1 MKTILNLI
9 SILIAFTTCKG
20 EKFESD
26 NRIQG
31 YPEAAIETL
40 REAPYPIGAAISMG
54 PLRNSE
60 AYRQTV
66 IQEMSSITAENAM
79 KMNFISTGR
88 GEYFWEDADYLVD
101 FAAQNN
107 LRVHGHT
114 LLWYR
119 HTPDWVSGFSGT
131 KEEWIAIMR
140 EYIQAVVGR
149 YRGKIASWDVLNE
162 IILDDGTLRPSV
174 WLTNIG
180 LEYIGLAFK
189 FAHEADPNALLFY
202 NDYGHEYSHNRRL
215 ATKQLADSLVNAGVP
230 IHGIGLQMHTNTNR
244 SIDDLR
250 YAIMAAATT
259 KLMVHVSELD
269 VAVNP
274 DQNPN
279 ATYTEA
285 LAARQQ
291 ESYRAVAQAM
301 LDLPEEQQF
310 GITFWGVSDDNSF
323 MRDNPDWPLVF
334 DSNYQRKSA
343 YRGILQGIY
352 RKGDPMVPVS
362 LHQTSAN
369 LFANAQVE
377 IAISGGMSPYV
388 ISENSNPA
396 TATAVVKGTKLIIT
410 GVTEGTT
417 DITITGEDG
426 SSAQLPVTVKRTPS
440 LITFEQ
446 LKANLS
452 SQESIILPDDI
463 KIKGIVI
470 SDTKS
475 RNIDAKTVVLQEDNN
490 KWGLFIET
498 TEEADWNVGDEVEVI
513 VSQRTLAKVYDEF
526 TIKDIP
532 TDHIQKLGDKTIIPN
547 ETTVDQILANKKDW
561 TGTLVKLGSGSF
573 SGGNGKY
580 SGMLAYTDVSGS
592 VKSMVKIHATFAGTD
607 YPEQVDNLIGIIRS
621 EGANI
626 RLDIRNTDDVIGKVR
641 PHTFI
646 LDNFESG
653 VKDIKFRGGNDAA
666 VVDVVDNPLK
676 SGLNTSNKVLKVTK
690 SFASQQL
697 NVYIKR
703 ASNPTVDI
711 SGDVWGKNFDRVR
724 FMYYNPVASGRSV
737 AWKYNGLDPILNI
750 TPQPA
755 LGVWSYVDIALTS
768 NQMDALTSMNL
779 RLNDGSGTSENDIV
793 YIDNIEFY
801 NAELMEEWMGQ

>member
-1 MKTILNLI
+1 MKTILYLTFF
-9 SILIAFTTCKG
+9 LTAFTTCKV

-26 NRIQG
+26 NRISG

-40 REAPYPIGAAISMG
+40 REAPYPMGAAITMG
-54 PLRNSE
+54 ALRDNE
-60 AYRQTV
+60 TYRQTV
-66 IQEMSSITAENAM
+66 IKEMSSITAENAM

-88 GEYFWEDADYLVD
+88 GEYFWDDADYLID
-101 FAAQNN
+101 FAVQNDI
-107 LRVHGHT
+107 RIHGHT

-140 EYIQAVVGR
+140 EYIQTVVGR

-162 IILDDGTLRPSV
+162 IILDDGSLRPSV

-180 LEYIGLAFK
+180 QEYIGLAYQ

-215 ATKQLADSLVNAGVP
+215 ATKQLADSLVDAGVP

-244 SIDDLR
+244 SINDLR
-250 YAIMAAATT
+250 YAIMSAATT
-259 KLMVHVSELD
+259 KLLIHVSELD

-279 ATYTEA
+279 ATFTEA
-285 LAARQQ
+285 LAIRQQ
-291 ESYRAVAQAM
+291 EAYRAVAQAM

-310 GITFWGVSDDNSF
+310 GITFWGVSDANSF

-334 DSNYQRKSA
+334 DSNYQRKTA
-343 YRGILQGIY
+343 YRGLLQGIY
-352 RKGDPMVPVS
+352 RKGDKMVPVS
-362 LHQTSAN
+362 LDQASLN
-369 LFANAQVE
+369 LFSDAQVE

-388 ISENSNPA
+388 VSENSNPA
-396 TATAVVKGTKLIIT
+396 AATAVIKGTKLVIT
-410 GVTEGTT
+410 GTTEGTT
-417 DITITGEDG
+417 NIAVTGEDG
-426 SSAQLPVTVKRTPS
+426 SSAQLLVTVKRTPN

-470 SDTKS
+470 SDNKS
-475 RNIDAKTVVLQEDNN
+475 RNIDNKTIVLQEDNN
-490 KWGLFIET
+490 KGGLFIEMT
-498 TEEADWNVGDEVEVI
+498 GEADLNIGDEVEVI

-526 TIKDIP
+526 TLKDIP
-532 TDHIQKLGDKTIIPN
+532 TDHIQKLGDKIIIPN
-547 ETTVDQILANKKDW
+547 ETTIDQILANKKDW

-580 SGMLAYTDVSGS
+580 TGILEYTNASGA
-592 VKSMVKIHATFAGTD
+592 VKSMIRQNATFAGND

-621 EGANI
+621 EGGDI
-626 RLDIRNTDDVIGKVR
+626 RLDIRNTDDVMGKVR

-653 VKDIKFRGGNDAA
+653 VKDIKFRGGPDAA
-666 VVDVVDNPLK
+666 VVEVVNNPLK
-676 SGLNTSNKVLKVTK
+676 SGLNTSDKVLMVTK

-697 NVYIKR
+697 NIYIRR

-711 SGDVWGKNFDRVR
+711 SDEVWGKNFNRVR
-724 FMYYNPVASGRSV
+724 FMYYNPITSGRFVS
-737 AWKYNGLDPILNI
+737 WKYNGQDPTLNI
-750 TPQPA
+750 TPQPEF
-755 LGVWSYVDIALTS
+755 GVWSYVDIAVTP
-768 NQMDALTSMNL
+768 NQMDALTSIHL
-779 RLNDGSGTSENDIV
+779 RLNDGGNSDNDVV